1 LEGLDVKQHQSIDL
15 PASIR
20 LKGKKLTKSKRE
32 ETVAL
37 WWVRFSAFLM
47 ILAAVSI
54 TLFLCVKGLQ
64 AFVIDH
70 VSITQFLFGSKWSPA
85 NTPANYGALVFIF
98 GSFAVTFLAAPTAAP
113 IGIGSALFM
122 TEISKRYG
130 RKFIQPVLEILVGIP
145 SVVYGFIG
153 LVVLVPFFRTHVGGI
168 GFGLFAGAVVVG
180 VMILPTV
187 TSISADALQTVPE
200 SMRDA
205 AAALGATRW
214 QTIWKVVI
222 PAALPSLLTAIILG
236 MARAFGEALA
246 VQMVIGNTP
255 QFPKSLTDPTGTLT
269 TQITLSMG
277 ETPAGSVF
285 NHVLWSMGLILLVM
299 SYVFIILI
307 RFLSARRKF
316 K

>member
-1 LEGLDVKQHQSIDL
+1 MNQKQLVEL
-15 PASIR
+15 PASQR
-20 LKGKKLTKSKRE
+20 LKSKKLMKSKRQ
-32 ETVAL
+32 ETAAL
-37 WWVRFSAFLM
+37 WWVRFSAIIM
-47 ILAAVSI
+47 ILAAISI
-54 TLFLCVKGLQ
+54 TLFLCIKGLQ
-64 AFVIDH
+64 SFVLDH
-70 VSITQFLFGSKWSPA
+70 VSISQFLFGTKWSPS
-85 NTPANYGALVFIF
+85 THPANYGALVFIF
-98 GSFAVTFLAAPTAAP
+98 GSFAVTFLAALIAAP

-130 RKFIQPVLEILVGIP
+130 RRFIQPVLEILVGIP

-153 LVVLVPFFRTHVGGI
+153 LVVLIPFFRNHIGGV
-168 GFGLFAGAVVVG
+168 GFGLLAGSVVVG
-180 VMILPTV
+180 IMILPTV

-205 AAALGATRW
+205 ASALGATRW

-299 SYVFIILI
+299 SYIFIILI

>member
-1 LEGLDVKQHQSIDL
+1 MIQKQIVEL
-15 PASIR
+15 PASQR
-20 LKGKKLTKSKRE
+20 LKSKKLTKSKRQE
-32 ETVAL
+32 IAAL

-47 ILAAVSI
+47 IVAAVSI
-54 TLFLCVKGLQ
+54 TLFLCIKGLQ
-64 AFVIDH
+64 SFVIDH
-70 VSITQFLFGSKWSPA
+70 VSLTQFLFGTKWSP
-85 NTPANYGALVFIF
+85 TSSPANYGALVFIF
-98 GSFAVTFLAAPTAAP
+98 GSFAVTFLAALIAAP

-122 TEISKRYG
+122 TELSKRFG

-153 LVVLVPFFRTHVGGI
+153 LVVLVPFFRNHIGGV
-168 GFGLFAGAVVVG
+168 GFGLLAGAIVVG

-236 MARAFGEALA
+236 AARAFGEALA
-246 VQMVIGNTP
+246 IQMVIGNSP
-255 QFPKSLTDPTGTLT
+255 LFPKSLTDPTSTLT
-269 TQITLSMG
+269 TQITQAMG

-299 SYVFIILI
+299 SYIFIILI